1 MQLLSVGLPTFSVWR
16 SQELWPVNS
25 MFNNRLMEE
34 RRAQTYIFVHKR
46 VQTEV
51 KMGKVDEM
59 LIFRATQK
67 FCMAD
72 HVTTGF
78 NKSFHY

>member
-1 MQLLSVGLPTFSVWR
+1 MQFLSAGLPTFSVWR
-16 SQELWPVNS
+16 SQELWPVSS
-25 MFNNRLMEE
+25 MFNSRLMEE
-34 RRAQTYIFVHKR
+34 RRAQTYILVHKR

-59 LIFRATQK
+59 LIFRVTQE
-67 FCMAD
+67 FCMTEQ
-72 HVTTGF
+72 VTTGF